1 MMMRKKIIIVLIT
14 LIFIIIVLS
23 GCTQQNSSND
33 TSSSD
38 KSESKTNPPPIE
50 TIQTILSKTETIESM
65 YYEIDASIH
74 MSEFGT
80 QTATIK
86 IWQKSPY
93 LKEQITS
100 VTNGITTSIT
110 VIQRPEGIYMYNP
123 EIGNYIEATE
133 EAASIATSLQYF
145 DSAIIKNC
153 INNQTSTNFETETI
167 DGKKATIIQYIPL
180 QGEFPMTIKLWIWN
194 ERGVPLKAFIDM
206 TMDDTTMTIQFHFSN
221 YSFLDIPDS
230 TFNVS

>member
-1 MMMRKKIIIVLIT
+1 MMRKQIIIVFIT

-23 GCTQQNSSND
+23 GCTQKNSSND

-38 KSESKTNPPPIE
+38 TSESKTNPPPTE
-50 TIQTILSKTETIESM
+50 TLQIILSKTETIESM

-74 MSEFGT
+74 MSEFGA
-80 QTATIK
+80 QTGRIK

-100 VTNGITTSIT
+100 FTDGITTSVT

-123 EIGNYIEATE
+123 EIGNYIVATE
-133 EAASIATSLQYF
+133 EATSIATSLQYF
-145 DSAIIKNC
+145 DSALIKNY
-153 INNQTSTNFETETI
+153 INNQTSANFETETI

-180 QGEFPMTIKLWIWN
+180 EGESPMKIKLWIWN
-194 ERGVPLKAFIDM
+194 DIGVPLKAFIDM
-206 TMDDTTMTIQFHFSN
+206 TMEDTTMTMDFKFSN

-230 TFNVS
+230 TFSVS